1 MLVIDNLTKYYGD
14 FCALDHISLHIS
26 KGDLYGF
33 VGPNGAG
40 KTTTLKILSGLI
52 RPDEGTVI
60 MDGHNLLTDIKKL
73 KADIGYMPDFFGTY
87 DNLKVIEYMRFFA
100 SIYNIDGLKAD
111 SVIERHLKL
120 VHMEDRKN
128 QYVDE
133 LSRRS

>member
-73 KADIGYMPDFFGTY
+73 KADIGYMPDFSAPT
-87 DNLKVIEYMRFFA
+87 IT
-100 SIYNIDGLKAD
+100 
-111 SVIERHLKL
+111 
-120 VHMEDRKN
+120 
-128 QYVDE
+128 
-133 LSRRS
+133 